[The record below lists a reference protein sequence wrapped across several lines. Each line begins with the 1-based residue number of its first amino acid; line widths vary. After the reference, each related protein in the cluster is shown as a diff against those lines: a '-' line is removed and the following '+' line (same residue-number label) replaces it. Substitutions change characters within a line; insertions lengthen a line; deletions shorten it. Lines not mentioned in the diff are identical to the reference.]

1 MALISIKD
9 VKQAIR
15 IMMQI
20 LEKLDE
26 IYHALHD
33 SINDAEGKYRDQN
46 EETLKRQLEK
56 KYKEIDSNYRMLRKV
71 SNIEDAKMLI
81 DEIWQMKD
89 FANTIEMELMRREYS
104 DGTTS

>member
-1 MALISIKD
+1 MHKTWNI
-9 VKQAIR
+9 
-15 IMMQI
+15 
-20 LEKLDE
+20 
-26 IYHALHD
+26 
-33 SINDAEGKYRDQN
+33 RDQT

-89 FANTIEMELMRREYS
+89 FANTIEMELMRRECI